1 MLAVFGR
8 PFINNPECVSLSTAR
23 KARVKLTFLSCG
35 SLLRSLPKRI
45 FNHWPL
51 NESMGF
57 PNIPKKFYVFVDQ
70 PCDGYVSVVLLLRH
84 SAVGK

>member
-1 MLAVFGR
+1 MERLMLAVFGR
-8 PFINNPECVSLSTAR
+8 PFINNPD
-23 KARVKLTFLSCG
+23 
-35 SLLRSLPKRI
+35 LPKRI

-70 PCDGYVSVVLLLRH
+70 PCDGYTTWPTYEE
-84 SAVGK
+84 AVAAGHWEGHQ